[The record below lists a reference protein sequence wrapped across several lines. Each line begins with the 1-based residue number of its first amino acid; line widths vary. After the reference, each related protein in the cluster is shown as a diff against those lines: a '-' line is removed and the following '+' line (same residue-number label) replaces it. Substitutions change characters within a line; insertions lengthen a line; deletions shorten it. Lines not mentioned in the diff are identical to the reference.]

1 MTDFLSDKVHE
12 LEQRLEDLRPLH
24 EEYLRLERAK
34 AALDGLEA
42 PSPPPRGRPRRSAPS
57 GNGRRRRRREGGTR
71 AEQTLEAVRQ
81 NPGMTV
87 AELAEHLGIEQPNY
101 LYRVLNDLRSQGAVD
116 KQGRGFVAT

>member
-42 PSPPPRGRPRRSAPS
+42 PSSPPRGRPRRSASS

-81 NPGMTV
+81 KPGMTV